1 MVRHH
6 ELGRSSRRRTGGT
19 RRRVKRASLGVIAIA
34 CVTLSTTTVGADST
48 TSTTPSSTSS
58 STTTS
63 IAPKAVYVAPLTGL
77 PDPRGL
83 TKHHSALTVKI
94 DNTYEARP
102 QFGINEAD
110 VVYEEIV
117 EGGITRLAAVFDSQ
131 LPTIVGPIRSVR
143 RTDREIVFPLG
154 GVFACSGGALYAL
167 QSIATAPVKFLDQST
182 SGAAMFRDPA
192 RYAPHNLLANAQL
205 LMKLGGRTRPPRAI
219 FDYRPHG
226 ATAPGA
232 RVGAFTVGFGSGYA
246 TSYTW
251 DQKTSTWNRFIFGRP
266 DVAANGAQLSPQ
278 NVIVMNVNYRGG
290 VGVIGAEAELTGS
303 GPVEI
308 FTDGRVQRGTWSRGS
323 LAKPIVYRN
332 NGRVIELTPGQTWV
346 ELLDTSERATIT
358 AN

>member
-1 MVRHH
+1 MVGHGK
-6 ELGRSSRRRTGGT
+6 LMLCFPT
-19 RRRVKRASLGVIAIA
+19 RVKRASLGAIA
-34 CVTLSTTTVGADST
+34 FACVMLATTTVGADTT
-48 TSTTPSSTSS
+48 TSTSTTTPSSSS

-63 IAPKAVYVAPLTGL
+63 TVPKPVHVAPLTGL

-83 TKHHSALTVKI
+83 TRHHSALTVKI

-131 LPTIVGPIRSVR
+131 LPSVVGPVRSVR

-182 SGAAMFRDPA
+182 SGAAMFRDSA

-205 LMKLGGRTRPPRAI
+205 LMKLGGRTKPPRAI
-219 FDYRPHG
+219 FEYRPHG
-226 ATAPGA
+226 STAPGA
-232 RVGAFTVGFGSGYA
+232 RVGAFTVGFASGYA

-251 DQKTSTWNRFIFGRP
+251 DQKTSSWNRFIFGRP
-266 DVAANGAQLSPQ
+266 DVVASGAQLSPK

-290 VGVIGAEAELTGS
+290 VGVIGAEAVLTGS

-308 FTDGRVQRGTWSRGS
+308 FTDGRVERGTWSRGS
-323 LAKPIVYRN
+323 LAKPIVYKN
-332 NGRVIELTPGQTWV
+332 NGRVIALTPGQTWV
-346 ELLDTSERATIT
+346 ELLDTAERATIT